1 MIFLILE
8 INSLCFWSLL
18 MCFCDT
24 CGTVHVWC
32 HYGKETKKEKNHWEW
47 KYVVI
52 NISRGRGWMK
62 YVVFI
67 KLILAG
73 LFTDLIIISNKTL
86 IFLWCSLLPY
96 LYYYLKMMIMSAEW
110 QVLMHCSYPL
120 EIIHFFIIWTVF
132 VCGLT
137 IMGSDFSKKMVCLDS
152 FTVYSCY
159 IYFNSV
165 WS

>member
-96 LYYYLKMMIMSAEW
+96 LYYYLKMDDY
-110 QVLMHCSYPL
+110 VCRVTGSYALFLSPGNNTFL
-120 EIIHFFIIWTVF
+120 HYLNSFRLWTD
-132 VCGLT
+132 CYGLWLLKEDG
-137 IMGSDFSKKMVCLDS
+137 MLR
-152 FTVYSCY
+152 
-159 IYFNSV
+159 
-165 WS
+165 